1 MRSKLI
7 PVLAAATI
15 ACAGPVASANI
26 AAGNISA
33 SETSP
38 ANRGRICGTVVNA
51 VTGEALAGA
60 YVGVGDFGDSGGSNY
75 SRHRQQG
82 LSAKTETD
90 QQGRFGLDGLTFR
103 DHLLVV
109 THPEFVRHDQIVA
122 VQERMSA
129 PDIRVSLRPA
139 AKINVTVVDSDGN
152 PLQDLWLFRLESLDG
167 RRFIPPGRDPHLSAF
182 ASSVWIE
189 RPKPTPAQKSL
200 AGTTGFSFTELDG
213 GEYSIDVM
221 RFTMTDK
228 FAAPPAG
235 IVRLPLDTCKVTY
248 YGGPAKVEIEAGQTK
263 DVQINPADYRT
274 NVVIKMPEDPVKK
287 PEIPPFVLISRNVG
301 LLAWDDGKVHGPEDH
316 RLGRL
321 EKNALYCNAVLDGD
335 VFKIVN
341 LPPGTYSV
349 FAGPIYFMSA
359 TKIEVVSGREVTV
372 EMPAAQV
379 TEQAKVGLWTFN
391 RKIKPQARTY
401 SVSQVCQLL
410 TEKTDSNPRIVADP
424 SIENDRLEL
433 ADEETPI
440 WDLMEAI
447 YLDRGWKL
455 YEHGERTLLLR
466 PRS

>member
-1 MRSKLI
+1 MTSKLI
-7 PVLAAATI
+7 PILAATTI
-15 ACAGPVASANI
+15 ACAGAVASANI
-26 AAGNISA
+26 AGGNISA
-33 SETSP
+33 SETS
-38 ANRGRICGTVVNA
+38 AAHRGRICGTVVNA

-60 YVGVGDFGDSGGSNY
+60 YAGVGDFGDSGGSNY

-82 LSAKTETD
+82 LFAKAETD
-90 QQGRFGLDGLTFR
+90 QRGRFELDGLAFR
-103 DHLLVV
+103 DHPLVV
-109 THPEFVRHDQIVA
+109 THPEFVRHDQIVV
-122 VQERMSA
+122 VQEGI
-129 PDIRVSLRPA
+129 PEPNIKISLRLA

-182 ASSVWIE
+182 ASNVWIE

-200 AGTTGFSFTELDG
+200 SGTTGFSFTELDG
-213 GEYSIDVM
+213 GEYSIDVI

-228 FAAPPAG
+228 FAVPPAG
-235 IVRLPLDTCKVTY
+235 MVRLPLDTCKVTY
-248 YGGPAKVEIEAGQTK
+248 YGGLAEVQIEAGQTK
-263 DVQINPADYRT
+263 DVQIKPADYHT
-274 NVVIKMPEDPVKK
+274 SVIIKMPDNTVKK
-287 PEIPPFVLISRNVG
+287 PQILPFVVISRNVG
-301 LLAWDDGKVHGPEDH
+301 LLAWNDGKVHGPEDH

-335 VFKIVN
+335 VFKIAN

-359 TKIEVVSGREVTV
+359 TKIEVLSGREVTA
-372 EMPAAQV
+372 EIPAVQV
-379 TEQAKVGLWTFN
+379 SEQAKVGLWTFN
-391 RKIKPQARTY
+391 RKIKPQERNY
-401 SVSQVCQLL
+401 SVSAICELL
-410 TEKTDSNPRIVADP
+410 SAKTDSNPRIVADR
-424 SIENDRLEL
+424 SIENEKLEL

-466 PRS
+466 PGS